1 MAPKLSR
8 LHSEEFER
16 RPYTTNF
23 MPSTV
28 LAAGMATGVGSLPH
42 RDAAAAAALVLRCLP
57 ELPPVPQLPHR
68 SMRES
73 VLAQWMHGVPG
84 VAVDDNGSFAIAGV
98 VDPSAPVSVEL
109 QADAHAGLVAF
120 VDAAVALPRP
130 PARVKAQ
137 VTGPL
142 TLGVALV
149 QAGVESERA
158 FPVAARVA
166 RDWATAIQG
175 YFSVRMPSSALVLF
189 FDEPALVQWRRDDP
203 PLERELATDLLSAAL
218 AAPRCATGVHVCG
231 AGDVRVALAAGPDV
245 VHLDV
250 DAVELDDAVALSRF
264 LDGGGWIAWGAVPTH
279 GPIGEHPS
287 PLWKSLLD
295 VWCELTRRGCD
306 PVQLRQQALVAP
318 ACGLAGHGPSQAER
332 AMLLAR
338 ELGNRVHD
346 QAAATKLAIG
356 A

>member
-1 MAPKLSR
+1 
-8 LHSEEFER
+8 
-16 RPYTTNF
+16 

-28 LAAGMATGVGSLPH
+28 FAAGMATGVGSLPH
-42 RDAAAAAALVLRCLP
+42 RDANDAAALVFRCLP
-57 ELPPVPQLPHR
+57 ELPAAPQLPHR
-68 SMRES
+68 NPREGMI
-73 VLAQWMHGVPG
+73 AQWMQGVDG
-84 VAVDDNGSFAIAGV
+84 VVVDDNGALCVIGELDSSRP
-98 VDPSAPVSVEL
+98 VDVEL
-109 QADAHAGLVAF
+109 RPDAHAGLLAF
-120 VDAAVALPRP
+120 IDAAAAAPRP

-142 TLGVALV
+142 TLGVALER
-149 QAGVESERA
+149 AGVPAAQA
-158 FPVAARVA
+158 FAVAAQVA
-166 RDWATAIQG
+166 REWAIAIEL
-175 YFSVRMPSSALVLF
+175 YVATRIPDSKLLLF
-189 FDEPALVQWRRDDP
+189 LDEPALVRWRRDDA
-203 PLERELATDLLSAAL
+203 PLDRELATDILSAGL

-231 AGDVRVALAAGPDV
+231 AGDVPMALAAGPDV

-250 DAVELDDAVALSRF
+250 DAVAFEDAVVLTRF
-264 LDGGGWIAWGAVPTH
+264 LDGGGWVAWGAVPTH
-279 GPIGEHPS
+279 GPIGEDPS
-287 PLWKSLLD
+287 PLWKALLD

-338 ELGNRVHD
+338 EVGNRVHD